1 MSNDISRRLLDYAED
16 ELAAQVDAL
25 VADSRRY
32 RWLRRAAV
40 QLSLSND
47 TIAGLVKDQ
56 AELDG
61 AIKGETP

>member
-1 MSNDISRRLLDYAED
+1 MNKKEPSWLSARI
-16 ELAAQVDAL
+16 DAL
-25 VADSRRY
+25 IAERDALKADAERY

-56 AELDG
+56 AEFDG

>member
-1 MSNDISRRLLDYAED
+1 MNKKEPSWLSARI
-16 ELAAQVDAL
+16 DAL
-25 VADSRRY
+25 IAERDALKADAERY
-32 RWLRRAAV
+32 RWLRRAVV